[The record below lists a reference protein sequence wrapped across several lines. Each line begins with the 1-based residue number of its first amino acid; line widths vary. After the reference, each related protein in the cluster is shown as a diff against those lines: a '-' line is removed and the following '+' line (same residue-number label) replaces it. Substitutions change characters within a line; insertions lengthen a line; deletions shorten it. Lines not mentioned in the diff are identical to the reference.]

1 MNSNP
6 TSILIY
12 GRDPSLL
19 ETRQWVLQSRGYRVL
34 AITNLSALRSVPPP
48 SPALLILCHSLSSRE
63 CEAATALAT
72 FRWPAIKHLVLAA
85 DNSRNPSGILGQLL
99 HTMGG
104 PTNLLS
110 MVGALVGHGGSSSHS
125 HTY

>member
-6 TSILIY
+6 ISVVIF
-12 GRDPSLL
+12 GRNPQLL
-19 ETRQWVLQSRGYRVL
+19 ETRQWVLQSRGYRVF
-34 AITNLSALRSVPPP
+34 AISQISALRSVQSL

-63 CEAATALAT
+63 REAATAFAT
-72 FRWPAIKHLVLAA
+72 SRWPAIKHLVLAA
-85 DNSRNPSGILGQLL
+85 DSSRNPSGILGQLL

-110 MVGALVGHGGSSSHS
+110 MVGELVGHGGSSSHS

>member
-6 TSILIY
+6 ISILIY
-12 GRDPSLL
+12 GRIPSLL

-34 AITNLSALRSVPPP
+34 AITSLSAFRSVPPP
-48 SPALLILCHSLSSRE
+48 SPALLILCHSLSSKER
-63 CEAATALAT
+63 EAATALAT
-72 FRWPAIKHLVLAA
+72 SRWPTIKHLVLTA

-110 MVGALVGHGGSSSHS
+110 MVGEIVGHGGSSSHS